1 MHILIFFSSSSLQM
15 VISPRSFVR
24 VLFSLFASLSY
35 SCARVCFCVRVCVC
49 HLNAVYIYI
58 VFAVFLFVCPLH
70 VGCLLQN
77 EKKHLFSL
85 YCFVR
90 RVNKV
95 TLSLFNIYLVLKPLY
110 LSPRSSTDCC
120 VSCVRV
126 VCFWFSCSLW
136 KRKTV

>member
-1 MHILIFFSSSSLQM
+1 MYVFVPSHMKIDIFCFASPKMHAYLDFFSFSSLQM

-95 TLSLFNIYLVLKPLY
+95 TLSLSV
-110 LSPRSSTDCC
+110 
-120 VSCVRV
+120 
-126 VCFWFSCSLW
+126 
-136 KRKTV
+136 